1 MSEQHPRGTAGAP
14 PGHRGRGMEWY
25 AALCD
30 SRWKNPVLAVVY
42 GIPLVEIALAMPH
55 AGLVPNRTAG
65 LLLSLAIAVATVWR
79 ERLLLPYCAV
89 SVAGV
94 VVTGHLL
101 STTVACYTAVRQGR
115 SALAAVLVLVSLVFA
130 LATPEALA
138 AHAPHPE
145 ATLSGGAVIVLVPVL
160 LGYLA
165 KTNKRMAALT
175 AEQQEREAL
184 LQEGRLREAALR
196 QRERLVRDIH
206 DGVGRQITLMVLQ
219 AGAIAVRKDAPEP
232 VKERC
237 RLISDAGRDAVEALR
252 EIVIL
257 AKTPDPDG
265 VPPAGRRYA
274 LADLAPVI
282 GRYRS
287 GGHRI
292 TIDVRISRAPDPAA
306 QDLAHKV
313 VSEGLSNAARHARSA
328 AVDIRIDQTDTEMIV
343 AVRNEAPSP
352 GSDPLPG
359 TGHGLVWL
367 REEVQSAGGTL
378 TTAPGDGG
386 GFVLEARLP
395 APGRH

>member
-1 MSEQHPRGTAGAP
+1 MPDQ
-14 PGHRGRGMEWY
+14 HRGRGMEWY
-25 AALCD
+25 AALCA

-55 AGLVPNRTAG
+55 AGLVQNRTAG
-65 LLLSLAIAVATVWR
+65 LLLALAVAVTTVWR

-89 SVAGV
+89 SAAGV

-101 STTVACYTAVRQGR
+101 STTVACYTAVRLGR
-115 SALAAVLVLVSLVFA
+115 WAPAAVLALVSLVFA
-130 LATPEALA
+130 VVTPEALA

-145 ATLSGGAVIVLVPVL
+145 ATLSGGALIVLVPVL
-160 LGYLA
+160 MGHLA
-165 KTNKRMAALT
+165 RTNARMAALT
-175 AEQQEREAL
+175 AERRAQEAL

-219 AGAIAVRKDAPEP
+219 AGAIAVRKDVPQP

-237 RLISDAGRDAVEALR
+237 RIVSDAGRDAVEALR
-252 EIVIL
+252 EIVAL
-257 AKTPDPDG
+257 AKTPDPG
-265 VPPAGRRYA
+265 EVPPDGRRYA

-287 GGHRI
+287 GGHLI
-292 TIDVRISRAPDPAA
+292 TIDVRISRVPPDPAA
-306 QDLAHKV
+306 QDLAYKV
-313 VSEGLSNAARHARSA
+313 VAEGLSNAARHARSA
-328 AVDIRIDQTDTEMIV
+328 AVDIRIDQTGAELTV
-343 AVRNEAPSP
+343 AVSNEAPPP
-352 GSDPLPG
+352 GGDPLPG

-367 REEVQSAGGTL
+367 REEVQAAGGTL
-378 TTAPGDGG
+378 TTAPGPGG

-395 APGRH
+395 VPRP